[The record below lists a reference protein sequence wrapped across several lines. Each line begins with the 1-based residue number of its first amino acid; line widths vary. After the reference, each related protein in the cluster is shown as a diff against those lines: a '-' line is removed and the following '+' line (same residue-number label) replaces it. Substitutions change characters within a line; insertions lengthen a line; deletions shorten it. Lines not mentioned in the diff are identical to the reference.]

1 MTTLEFSYSLHKMSK
16 SLKPFALKLTRDMD
30 DANDLM
36 QDTIV
41 KAFTNKDKFTDGT
54 NLKAWLYTIMNNT
67 FITNYQ
73 RMIRRGTFV
82 DTTDNLHYLNSGDS
96 LIENGAYGDFAM
108 EDIQRAIAKLYEKE
122 ATQRLVKDVAGRRR
136 LVSRD
141 AGDHGPSANS
151 RGGVT
156 TGINQRSGRV
166 SGGGA
171 AMKRNHGVLATAVL
185 SAIVV
190 ADAFSSGSRGTASP
204 VALLSDRVS
213 VTVAAGKAACAR

>member
-54 NLKAWLYTIMNNT
+54 NLKAWLYTIMKNT

-82 DTTDNLHYLNSGDS
+82 DTTDNLHYINSGDS

-108 EDIQRAIAKLYEKE
+108 EDIQRAIGKLDDVYKTPFMMHFRGFKYHEIADKLAIPIGTVKNRIHIARKILKE
-122 ATQRLVKDVAGRRR
+122 E
-136 LVSRD
+136 
-141 AGDHGPSANS
+141 
-151 RGGVT
+151 
-156 TGINQRSGRV
+156 
-166 SGGGA
+166 
-171 AMKRNHGVLATAVL
+171 L
-185 SAIVV
+185 SVYKNK
-190 ADAFSSGSRGTASP
+190 S
-204 VALLSDRVS
+204 
-213 VTVAAGKAACAR
+213 